1 MPFSILK
8 KFLVAF
14 LVLSLTPLF
23 VLSHYSRSSMIQ
35 VGSDVI
41 QDAKGALLENAA
53 TLLNARARSI
63 ARQVELLLQSS
74 TDDLAALSLVPFDAG
89 LYLEF
94 SRGHQKEIWIRPR
107 GSDPD
112 EGIRRRIPTY
122 REITFA
128 DPEGIERIRIYEGQ
142 ITPTRRHVAG
152 PFWDRFGNENYFNE
166 TRSLAREGIYVSR
179 LMGRHVRMDEQLQ
192 GAVDVEYAV
201 GGASYHGIIRFAAP
215 VYRNGRFAGVVS
227 LALDHRHLMEYTQH
241 VLPIGNHEVV
251 FPSYSSG
258 NYAFLFDDQ
267 GWIITH
273 PKFWDIRGYDRDTG
287 RLVDPTSP
295 DYNEENMTRG
305 LIPFNLF
312 HVPFIHE
319 NYAAI
324 ARSVVAG
331 ASGVTTTYN
340 VGDVPRVMAYAPIR
354 FNAGEYRAGGIFGG
368 VTLGA
373 RTDTFHQ
380 SIDATAAMLGSTLGE
395 VVRHFVFIILAT
407 GVLVGV
413 IAVLLAKSFSRPIR
427 LLREKADAVRRG
439 NYDAAVDIRSGD
451 ELEALADAFREM
463 GCELE
468 KHQRDLVRSL
478 RDLEDSERSARKERD
493 FIQSVFSN
501 VVSGLMVVDQ
511 HGVISMANQNMQDI
525 LGVPA
530 EAMEGTVYQSAL
542 AGYPELLEHIAVGF
556 ESGETYNVDL
566 ELRVHG
572 PRKFIELNVSRL
584 RNAYP
589 PDDRSFLVIIRDIT
603 RRKKMERYLSRSD
616 RLVSIGTLA
625 AGIAHEI
632 RNPLTGIALMLD
644 DLHDRMSHT
653 QDDQLLMQSALE
665 EIEKL
670 ERIITELLD
679 FASQPSGKY
688 VRTHLNDVIDNTLFL
703 LKKQCKRQQ
712 VLLYRDTPPLPRVM
726 MDPEKM
732 KQALLNIL
740 LNALNVMPDGGEL
753 HVYTFLQDDLE
764 MFTGKPGIEVRIC
777 DTGPGVNPVDMDYI
791 FDPFFTRTPKG
802 TGLGLSITHSIIE
815 EHNGKIV
822 VDSKLG
828 RGACFKIF
836 FPVETERDEGESH
849 GEHTRR

>member
-1 MPFSILK
+1 MPFSILR

-14 LVLSLTPLF
+14 LILSLSPLLVLSY
-23 VLSHYSRSSMIQ
+23 YSRNSMIQ
-35 VGSDVI
+35 VGKNVI
-41 QDAKGALLENAA
+41 QDAKEALLENSA

-63 ARQVELLLQSS
+63 ARQVELLLEAC
-74 TDDLAALSLVPFDAG
+74 TDDLVALSLIPFDAR

-94 SRGHQKEIWIRPR
+94 SRGHQQEIWIRPR
-107 GSDPD
+107 GSDPA

-128 DPEGIERIRIYEGQ
+128 DPDGIERIRIYEGQ

-152 PFWDRFGNENYFNE
+152 PFWDRFGNENYFDE
-166 TRSLAREGIYVSR
+166 TRSLARGEIYVSR
-179 LMGRHVRMDEQLQ
+179 LMGRHVRMAEQLQ
-192 GAVDVEYAV
+192 GAADVENAI

-215 VYRNGRFAGVVS
+215 VYSAGRFAGVVS

-295 DYNEENMTRG
+295 MYNEENMKQGR
-305 LIPFNLF
+305 IPFNLF
-312 HVPFIHE
+312 HVPFIHK

-324 ARSVVAG
+324 AEAVVSG

-354 FNAGEYRAGGIFGG
+354 FNAGEYRTNGIFGG

-373 RTDTFHQ
+373 RTDTFQ
-380 SIDATAAMLGSTLGE
+380 GTIDATAAMLGRTLE
-395 VVRHFVFIILAT
+395 NVARHFVFIILSTA
-407 GVLVGV
+407 VLVGV
-413 IAVLLAKSFSRPIR
+413 IAVLLAKSFGNPIR
-427 LLREKADAVRRG
+427 LLREKAEEVRRG
-439 NYDAAVDIRSGD
+439 NYDVAVDIRSGD
-451 ELEALADAFREM
+451 ELEALAGAFSEM
-463 GCELE
+463 GRELE
-468 KHQRDLVRSL
+468 KHRRDLVRSL
-478 RDLEDSERSARKERD
+478 KDLEASERSARKERD
-493 FIQSVFSN
+493 FIQSLFSN
-501 VVSGLMVVDQ
+501 VVSGLMVVDHQ
-511 HGVISMANQNMQDI
+511 GVISMANQNMERI
-525 LGVPA
+525 LGIPA
-530 EAMEGTVYQSAL
+530 AAMDGRPYQAAL
-542 AGYPELLEHIAVGF
+542 AGYPDLLANIASGF
-556 ESGETYNVDL
+556 EARQTYNVDL
-566 ELRVHG
+566 DLKVQG

-653 QDDQLLMQSALE
+653 HEDQVLMQRALE

-670 ERIITELLD
+670 EKIITELLD

-688 VRTHLNDVIDNTLFL
+688 VRAHLNEVIDNTLFL
-703 LKKQCKRQQ
+703 IKKQCKRQR
-712 VLLYRDTPPLPRVM
+712 VLLFRDTPSLPPVS

-764 MFTGKPGIEVRIC
+764 MFTGGPGIEIRIC
-777 DTGPGVNPVDMDYI
+777 DTGPGVDPADMDYI

-802 TGLGLSITHSIIE
+802 TGLGLSITHTIIE
-815 EHNGKIV
+815 EHKGKIV

-836 FPVETERDEGESH
+836 FPVEAEKEEGGSH
-849 GEHTRR
+849 GKHTRR